1 MKQEQKGIQEMKES
15 QEKDLRTTGIE
26 QVEEAGADL
35 EEDKLETTKRRR
47 LSIGQEEDQM
57 KMKGGMKHQEVE
69 DLDQEVE
76 GKEVEQKDLTKLIR
90 SDRPQGLTFF

>member
-26 QVEEAGADL
+26 QVEEEEAGADL

-47 LSIGQEEDQM
+47 LGIGQEEYQL

-69 DLDQEVE
+69 DLEQEVE
-76 GKEVEQKDLTKLIR
+76 GEEEEGK
-90 SDRPQGLTFF
+90 